1 MPPIHGRVGF
11 FLVHCPFCAND
22 DTRVIDSRVVEDGA
36 AVRRRRECEVCGK
49 RYSTYERAE
58 LRLPMVVKKDGT
70 RQAFNVEKIRGGL
83 QKALEKR
90 PVSADNLEQAVNSIL
105 RSVQE
110 LGESEIPAESVG
122 EFVMK
127 QLQDLDGVAYVRFAS
142 VYREFK
148 DVDDFLAAVK
158 NAMADK

>member
-1 MPPIHGRVGF
+1 M
-11 FLVHCPFCAND
+11 HCPFCAND

-70 RQAFNVEKIRGGL
+70 RQAFNVEKIRSGL

-90 PVSADNLEQAVNSIL
+90 PVSADSLEQAVNSIL

-122 EFVMK
+122 EFVMQ
-127 QLQDLDGVAYVRFAS
+127 QLQGLDGVAYVRFAS

>member
-1 MPPIHGRVGF
+1 M
-11 FLVHCPFCAND
+11 HCPFCAND

-70 RQAFNVEKIRGGL
+70 RQAFNVEKIRSGL

-90 PVSADNLEQAVNSIL
+90 PVSADSLEQAVNSIL

-122 EFVMK
+122 EFVMQ
-127 QLQDLDGVAYVRFAS
+127 QLQGLDGVAYVRFAS

-158 NAMADK
+158 NAMDG

>member
-1 MPPIHGRVGF
+1 M
-11 FLVHCPFCAND
+11 HCPFCAND

-36 AVRRRRECEVCGK
+36 TVRRRRECEVCGK

-70 RQAFNVEKIRGGL
+70 RQAFNVEKIRSGL

-90 PVSADNLEQAVNSIL
+90 PVSADNLEQAVNNIL

-122 EFVMK
+122 EFVMH
-127 QLQDLDGVAYVRFAS
+127 QLQGLDGVAYVRFAS

>member
-1 MPPIHGRVGF
+1 M
-11 FLVHCPFCAND
+11 HCPFCSND

-127 QLQDLDGVAYVRFAS
+127 QLQELDGVAYVRFAS